1 VRLCCA
7 ASGEPPPQL
16 LLAGSLPDLPAPDA
30 RRSPAPLCGSL
41 LLLLPGWWL
50 APSPNSQR
58 LMTSLPERGEA
69 PRSDSLCK
77 EDTATAVASS
87 SSSQHKIAAPSTQSP
102 PSYLAPSLP
111 RLPSLRASRTRRRC
125 VRRSHQSPPQDPTF
139 GQGFLGDL
147 WAAAPCGVF
156 SGAPRF

>member
-1 VRLCCA
+1 M
-7 ASGEPPPQL
+7 
-16 LLAGSLPDLPAPDA
+16 
-30 RRSPAPLCGSL
+30 CGFFCF
-41 LLLLPGWWL
+41 
-50 APSPNSQR
+50 AR

-156 SGAPRF
+156 SGAPRFWPPVMCGSLANATRCHLRSRPATRIPKVGMLRF